1 MKYLIQNKFKL
12 SNFTTIKS
20 NISIHLNDANLINFV
35 SGDID
40 DATQDAYDEIV
51 ALSQCIIKKVTL
63 NFQNNLNYYNFQD
76 NSNYSNIYVADF
88 MACTAIFSNLTKLW
102 LLDDKVLK
110 DFDRDRVDWEN
121 WIGSCT
127 WWAPCNDAKKIAMI
141 PKPLIGSSTFDLY
154 YWAQAPTIVNANSPL
169 VPPDFENLIEIYAT
183 ASLLESYEEFTKAQL
198 YFNEFWGV
206 DNEGNQNF
214 DKGIFAL
221 AQRSKNIS
229 QSDLLVLA

>member
-1 MKYLIQNKFKL
+1 M

-76 NSNYSNIYVADF
+76 NSNYSSIYVSDF
-88 MACTAIFSNLTKLW
+88 MATTAIFSNLTKLW

>member
-1 MKYLIQNKFKL
+1 M

-35 SGDID
+35 SGDVD

-76 NSNYSNIYVADF
+76 NSNYSSIYVSDF
-88 MACTAIFSNLTKLW
+88 MAATAIFSNLTKLW

-141 PKPLIGSSTFDLY
+141 PKPLIGSGTFDLY

-183 ASLLESYEEFTKAQL
+183 ASLPESYEEFTKAQL